1 MECKEY
7 AVMFKALSDV
17 KRVAILQLLTKE
29 QLCGCQLLKT
39 FQITQPTLSH
49 HMSIL
54 IDCGLVLFVKRG
66 KYTYYSINEKKIERL
81 KTFFTTVG
89 TGHRACDDCGAKF

>member
-17 KRVAILQLLTKE
+17 KRVCIIQLLTKE
-29 QLCGCQLLKT
+29 KLCGCELLKA

-49 HMSIL
+49 HMRIL
-54 IDCGLVLFVKRG
+54 VDCELVLTQKRG
-66 KYTYYSINEKKIERL
+66 KYAYYSINENKIESL

-89 TGHRACDDCGAKF
+89 TGQHACGSCDKF